1 MSPSEH
7 FSQRRPETGLAKAGP
22 LLVVAPSDHDLTV
35 IIPAFNE
42 AERLPRTLDQLTAYL
57 AAWGVDYRVL
67 VADDGSTDA
76 TAMATEVHRPLCSTL
91 RLARNAGKGGAVRTA
106 VLQATGRVVAFTD
119 ADLPFDL
126 AALRAG
132 YEAIV
137 RGECEVVLGAR
148 NLAGSANVVCR
159 RLSRRIA
166 TIVFH
171 ELVQRLVPSPVA
183 DTQCG
188 LKLFARHAG
197 LEIFSRATI
206 DGFAFDTEVV
216 ALAEHLG
223 LAFRQIPVKLVNEYS
238 SSLSVARSALPMLWD
253 VLRLSLRLRFSPGWN
268 ESQIVYE
275 SGGDVFG
282 EESRKRAA

>member
-7 FSQRRPETGLAKAGP
+7 SSRRRPATAHPGRGSVF
-22 LLVVAPSDHDLTV
+22 VVAPSDHDLTV

-42 AERLPRTLDQLTAYL
+42 AQRLPRTLDQLTAYL

-67 VADDGSTDA
+67 VADDGSTDS
-76 TAMATEVHRPLCSTL
+76 TAAATEDHQPLCSTIC
-91 RLARNAGKGGAVRTA
+91 LARNAGKGRAVRTA

-132 YEAIV
+132 YEAIG
-137 RGECEVVLGAR
+137 RGECDVVFGAR
-148 NLAGSANVVCR
+148 NLAGSTHVARR

-166 TIVFH
+166 TTVFH
-171 ELVQRLVPSPVA
+171 QLVQRLVPLPVT

-188 LKLFARHAG
+188 LKLFARQAG
-197 LEIFSRATI
+197 LEIFARATI

-216 ALAEHLG
+216 ALAQHLG
-223 LAFRQIPVKLVNEYS
+223 LAFQQIPVKLVNEYS
-238 SSLSVARSALPMLWD
+238 SSLSVTRSALPMLGD

-268 ESQIVYE
+268 EPQIVYE
-275 SGGDVFG
+275 SGGDAFG
-282 EESRKRAA
+282 DQSRKRAA